1 MITNPRRSALYLTL
15 VLVLVLVL
23 GGAAHAGGLVK
34 DYDHDAAVLECRAS
48 ENYRIAHGQCGAHG
62 CDCGILKRQ
71 CADTLKWMRQAE
83 KEGRDDSRA
92 YFEAEYAYQQAGCNL
107 TLGLM
112 LAFGAAAHAAPC
124 GRLIT
129 VDNNTENERL
139 VARDVPKWALKQA
152 PDLEANDPIW
162 INHAVCTFCPS

>member
-1 MITNPRRSALYLTL
+1 
-15 VLVLVLVL
+15 
-23 GGAAHAGGLVK
+23 
-34 DYDHDAAVLECRAS
+34 
-48 ENYRIAHGQCGAHG
+48 HG

-83 KEGRDDSRA
+83 KEGRDDGRA

-129 VDNNTENERL
+129 GDNNTENERL

-162 INHAVCTFCPS
+162 INHAVCTFCPSWWGRAKRRCHRPASPKTGMGCPAISLLLEGHDRCIRRMVEQGIDTLSE